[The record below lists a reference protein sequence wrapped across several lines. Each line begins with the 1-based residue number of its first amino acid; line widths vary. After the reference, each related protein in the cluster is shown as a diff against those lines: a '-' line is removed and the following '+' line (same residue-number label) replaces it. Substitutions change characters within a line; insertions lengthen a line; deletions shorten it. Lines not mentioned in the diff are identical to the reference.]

1 MHTRQ
6 VTQGSHTLELDNDL
20 QWVQGD
26 LSLKDHNVSISAGSS
41 SQLELVE
48 VYPWVMAVVLSVQAM
63 ESSPEEAVLASQG
76 PVKEKQWQPH
86 PIG

>member
-1 MHTRQ
+1 M
-6 VTQGSHTLELDNDL
+6 ELDNDL

-48 VYPWVMAVVLSVQAM
+48 VYPWVMAVVLSVQAVV
-63 ESSPEEAVLASQG
+63 SSPEEAVLASHG
-76 PVKEKQWQPH
+76 PEVLVKEKQWQPH
-86 PIG
+86 PIM

>member
-1 MHTRQ
+1 M
-6 VTQGSHTLELDNDL
+6 ELDNDL

-48 VYPWVMAVVLSVQAM
+48 VYPWVMAVVSVQAM

-76 PVKEKQWQPH
+76 PEVQVKVKQWQPH
-86 PIG
+86 PIV